1 MGIRI
6 VSLVTGDD
14 VILYGNE
21 VQSELISNRAALVR
35 NQFGSYLIPY
45 RIFEIEH
52 SGRLNSATVQL
63 PRYVLLSS
71 YSRYM
76 LSCRVFSV
84 RVACMPLA
92 LYIRS
97 YKVIRSGPLKSL
109 APVYCL
115 Q

>member
-45 RIFEIEH
+45 LIFGID
-52 SGRLNSATVQL
+52 LKSATVQL
-63 PRYVLLSS
+63 PGTY
-71 YSRYM
+71 Y
-76 LSCRVFSV
+76 F
-84 RVACMPLA
+84 LA
-92 LYIRS
+92 L
-97 YKVIRSGPLKSL
+97 
-109 APVYCL
+109 
-115 Q
+115 